1 MKLLPSPR
9 LTTVAASLLLAGLMT
24 ACDGHKDK
32 AAAVQP
38 VLIDAGTTCSLD
50 GMVLADYPG
59 PKAQIHYAGQARP
72 DFFCDMTEMFN
83 TWHHQEQARRIAAI
97 YVQDM
102 GKTSWDQPDGH
113 WIDAKTAFYVVGS
126 KRLGSMGPT
135 IGSFGSEADA
145 RKFAAENGGTVLR
158 FDQVTPAQSALDG
171 GALHD
176 HQM

>member
-1 MKLLPSPR
+1 MMPIPHHR
-9 LTTVAASLLLAGLMT
+9 LTALAATLLLAGLMT
-24 ACDGHKDK
+24 ACDGRKNS
-32 AAAVQP
+32 AATVQP
-38 VLIDAGTTCSLD
+38 AEVTADTHCSLD
-50 GMVLADYPG
+50 GMTLADYPG
-59 PKAQIHYAGQARP
+59 PKAQIHYEGQALP
-72 DFFCDMTEMFN
+72 DFFCDITEMFN

-102 GKTSWDQPDGH
+102 GKTSWDHPEGH

-145 RKFAAENGGTVLR
+145 RKFASENGGTVLP
-158 FDQVTPAQSALDG
+158 FDKVTAAQSALDG